1 MGRGKLFY
9 GWYIVIACFLLCM
22 LFAGSGFYS
31 FSIFITPIEND
42 FGWSRGAISFTMSI
56 YLVVSGLMAPAIGK
70 IIGRFGPRK
79 VMMACAAG
87 AGACFMMV
95 SLTFSLW
102 YFYMSYA
109 FLAVMV
115 SGLGVVSVS
124 NLLAGWFFRLRGTAT
139 GIAMVGISAGGLVLA
154 PMVGIITVHFG
165 WKTSFVAIGT
175 MVWLIALPVVFFVIK
190 DRPEEMGL
198 LPDGRAPENSGPP
211 AAQPAGTI
219 AAHGGIP
226 AAMALRSRAFWCI
239 FASFFLAAFAQMG
252 LLQHQVPLL
261 MDIKGT
267 TQATAATALGLTAG
281 LGGLGKLCFGRMADT
296 WPFTHVILLCFGFQA
311 VAVMMLLH
319 IDIPV
324 GMWIYTIVF
333 GFSMGGIVVLMP
345 LAVGRFWGLMSF
357 GVLLG
362 VIWIAYSLG
371 GALGTYV
378 NGLAYDYL
386 ENYRPTLYLFAGAYI
401 VSIGS
406 FFLAGGERSAAGEKQ
421 HAQ

>member
-1 MGRGKLFY
+1 MGRGKRFY

-31 FSIFITPIEND
+31 FSIFIKPIEND

-56 YLVVSGLMAPAIGK
+56 YLVVSGLMAPAIGRL
-70 IIGRFGPRK
+70 IGRFGPRK

-124 NLLAGWFFRLRGTAT
+124 NLLASWFFRLRGTAT

-154 PMVGIITVHFG
+154 PMVGIITLHFG
-165 WKTSFVAIGT
+165 WKTSFVVIGT

-198 LPDGRAPENSGPP
+198 LPDGRAPENSGTH
-211 AAQPAGTI
+211 AAQPAGTL

-226 AAMALRSRAFWCI
+226 AAMAFRSRAFWCI

-267 TQATAATALGLTAG
+267 TQATAAAALGLTAG

-296 WPFTHVILLCFGFQA
+296 WPFRHVILLCFGFQA

-324 GMWIYTIVF
+324 ATWIYTIVF

-371 GALGTYV
+371 GAMGTYV

-386 ENYRPTLYLFAGAYI
+386 ENYRPTLYFFVVAYI

-406 FFLAGGERSAAGEKQ
+406 FFLAGGERSAAGENQ
-421 HAQ
+421 HVQ